1 MNTHHQQSTLGKI
14 GLRLTSWWY
23 INQPPLRWRRVLRGW
38 AKFWLG
44 VALGLV
50 AVPVAI
56 VVAHVMG
63 VAK

>member
-1 MNTHHQQSTLGKI
+1 
-14 GLRLTSWWY
+14 LTSWWY